1 MSKKPT
7 IYEIAELTKPNEKY
21 FFSKATL
28 KFFGQS
34 MSKFYV
40 HSENKG
46 KFKISCPIR
55 DHSKEVKGET
65 VRYFNPVTNRLDFLE
80 GNEAIK
86 IPINTNNN

>member
-7 IYEIAELTKPNEKY
+7 IYEIAELTKPSAKF
-21 FFSKATL
+21 FFSTATL

-40 HSENKG
+40 HAEKNG

-55 DHSKEVKGET
+55 DHAKEIKGET
-65 VRYFNPVTNRLDFLE
+65 VRYFNPVTNTLDFKE
-80 GNEAIK
+80 NEEVK
-86 IPINTNNN
+86 NSINTNNN